1 MDTTVP
7 LKRSPDYAGLDS
19 PRENKTR
26 SAPKISKARAC
37 ESSPHH
43 LRYPQ
48 INGEQAQNASA
59 IRFAAS
65 FEQEKQLV
73 QNVPVAVSSAS

>member
-1 MDTTVP
+1 MTLGWTHLERTRHVLPPKSPKLVHVSLPHIISDTP
-7 LKRSPDYAGLDS
+7 P
-19 PRENKTR
+19 
-26 SAPKISKARAC
+26 
-37 ESSPHH
+37 
-43 LRYPQ
+43 

-73 QNVPVAVSSAS
+73 QNVPVAVSSVS